1 MDETTEN
8 PHQPSESGWL
18 VLAKVAIFLAIPTA
32 LVYLL
37 KLFLNR

>member
-8 PHQPSESGWL
+8 PNQPAESGWL

>member
-8 PHQPSESGWL
+8 PDQPAESGWL